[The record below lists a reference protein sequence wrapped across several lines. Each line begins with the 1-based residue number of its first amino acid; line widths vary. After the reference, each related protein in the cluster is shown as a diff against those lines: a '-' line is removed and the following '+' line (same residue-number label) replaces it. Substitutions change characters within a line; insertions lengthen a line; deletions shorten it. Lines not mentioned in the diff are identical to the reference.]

1 MTSSREIELHDIAEK
16 MTKLSNLEESIVFAD
31 PFIAPTPK
39 TAAALVTGAAQ
50 RVGRSIAQDLA
61 SAGWQVVLHYN
72 GSKDAAREVRDDIVS
87 NGGRAEILQ
96 SNLLAEEDAGQLM
109 ARANDLFGPIGI
121 LVNNASVYEWDDAAT
136 ATSASFDMHMD
147 LHLRA
152 PMILCQNFV
161 ECLPAHQSGLIIN
174 MLDSRVLHSTPRHL
188 TYTLSKSA
196 LWTMTQT
203 LAEEL
208 APRIRVN
215 GIGPGPTLP
224 PKGQTIDEFRA
235 RCARLPLQRP
245 ASLGEICQAVRFL
258 VSQKAITGQMLA
270 LDGGDHLVR

>member
-1 MTSSREIELHDIAEK
+1 MSPREFQLCDIASN
-16 MTKLSNLEESIVFAD
+16 MTKLANLEENIVFAD
-31 PFIAPTPK
+31 PFIAPTPR

-72 GSKDAAREVRDDIVS
+72 GSKDAAREVRDDIVR
-87 NGGRAEILQ
+87 NGGQAEILQ
-96 SNLLAEEDAGQLM
+96 SNLLAEEGADQLIT
-109 ARANDLFGPIGI
+109 RANELFGSIGI

-152 PMILCQNFV
+152 PMILCQEFV
-161 ECLPAHQSGLIIN
+161 ERLPAHQSGLIIN
-174 MLDSRVLHSTPRHL
+174 MLDSRVLRPTPRHL
-188 TYTLSKSA
+188 TYTLSKCA

-203 LAEEL
+203 LAEQL
-208 APRIRVN
+208 APRVRVN

-235 RCARLPLQRP
+235 RCERLPLQRP
-245 ASLGEICQAVRFL
+245 ASLSEICQAVRFL
-258 VSQKAITGQMLA
+258 VSQKAMTGQMLA